1 MANPALIDRRL
12 QKITSA
18 GDTGPRM
25 SHGGV
30 AKALGI
36 FTAFLFAGGYFG
48 WHEGEGGQITSGTNS
63 LMIGCIIA
71 ALVLSFVIIAK
82 PRLARDIGVLYAVLE
97 GFAIGII
104 SAIYNAQYHGVVVEA
119 MGCTVGVALS
129 VWFLYGTGLIKVT
142 AKVTRVITM
151 SVMGAL
157 AFYVVAILSNL
168 LGGPNLDASGGILGI
183 GVSLVLAVV
192 AASTFLL
199 DFDRIDKMIAA
210 NADATYNWYGA
221 FGLVISMV
229 WLYLEILSILGRL
242 RGGRI
247 R

>member
-1 MANPALIDRRL
+1 
-12 QKITSA
+12 
-18 GDTGPRM
+18 
-25 SHGGV
+25 
-30 AKALGI
+30 
-36 FTAFLFAGGYFG
+36 
-48 WHEGEGGQITSGTNS
+48 
-63 LMIGCIIA
+63 
-71 ALVLSFVIIAK
+71 
-82 PRLARDIGVLYAVLE
+82 
-97 GFAIGII
+97 
-104 SAIYNAQYHGVVVEA
+104 
-119 MGCTVGVALS
+119 
-129 VWFLYGTGLIKVT
+129 
-142 AKVTRVITM
+142 
-151 SVMGAL
+151 
-157 AFYVVAILSNL
+157 